1 MSSPTHWFY
10 HKNDR
15 GFGPLEEADIRG
27 LLERNEIA
35 ANTLVWRDGL
45 RDWTEAKNT
54 ELVSAAESAPPSKLD
69 DQPSGVVSSES
80 LSSAAIDDPEASFEE
95 VVSGLPKIAAI
106 IVRLPAAN
114 RTIALQATE
123 RSYYELALGWGY
135 PDMRAKRWAAVVM
148 VALHRAIEDQTQAF
162 GAK

>member
-106 IVRLPAAN
+106 IVR
-114 RTIALQATE
+114 
-123 RSYYELALGWGY
+123 
-135 PDMRAKRWAAVVM
+135 
-148 VALHRAIEDQTQAF
+148 
-162 GAK
+162 